1 MNPEQFLH
9 RKDSS
14 LQRHETV
21 QDAVEKRNRLN
32 LAKRKELIAGHEGDE
47 SAEFGAELEAL
58 KKIANTPEARIDAYL
73 QRLEAIFL
81 NQQTIN
87 EGDETETTKARR
99 NLELLKPYIYKAF
112 TIAEDAIPESYWN
125 LQRKVSKERGESFP
139 EEISQTM
146 RERAFENISRD
157 QKHSLDYWMDY
168 LAGPNAFYPTWFK
181 FLTIKSILGLSEYDK
196 VKREFPKRT
205 KSTTGNFPDL
215 NSEALTETLTFFK
228 NQLAGTETENPIPE
242 PDNIHAPNE
251 KKAVSDEEFQGIL
264 STENFAKYYS
274 FNIEHSVSYRELW
287 PITEGEWVVYTK
299 GEAGKLTEAIQ
310 GKGTGWCT
318 AGISTSEEQLTQGDF
333 HVYFSNNALGESTIP
348 RLAIRMKNG
357 QIAEL
362 RGVDNNQNLD
372 PYITPILEAKLPEFG
387 DEGGKYEKRVSDMK
401 RLTLIDNQ
409 VKAGG
414 ILTGEDLKFLYQIE
428 DKITSFRQGGPD
440 PRIKE
445 ILEGR
450 NWKEDIGITYGGQ
463 SDAEIAF
470 AMLDSK
476 QSALLLEN
484 LDKFSNLSEELAYEL
499 IKRKA
504 TSTLLRHLDSFS
516 ELDERELAEF
526 IASDRQSEALYYSM
540 DKLTSLSSTEIAQII
555 LTNDINGS
563 ILIADHLDNFPDV
576 SQNELAELLL
586 NREAGRKS
594 LARNAKRF
602 TDLDKATIANK
613 LLEKGEL
620 VAVLQ
625 DYDKFDNFDD
635 QFIAELSIGQFK
647 TKELAWNLAKF
658 KTITGTAVPDKL
670 IEVDEASAV
679 ARNIDMFPDIDKQDI
694 ADRLVQLDKS
704 HLLLKNLDKFSGVEI
719 DFSEMVKNILAGDS
733 NRRLHLLDNIKK
745 FDEQLQLSIAHELI
759 RLDDGYQVSVHI
771 KDFSN
776 SLHKQI
782 SRDLVEYANTLSGEP
797 RTYFITRCF
806 DEFSNFVEFDSSVA
820 EALYSVDHRHIITTQ
835 LEKFSDL
842 NHQETADGLG
852 VPLLAENIHK
862 FKNLNQETFEKLLT
876 TPAKSAGER
885 GVNFYYLL
893 NNLENFIISD
903 YQKIADKL
911 IELGQQKELAN
922 HLDKFEQ
929 LSAGTAKRLVPVDSY
944 AVAKHLDKFVGV
956 NQQEIA
962 DELIALNKIS
972 SIAANLVNFTE
983 ISQQALETIITEQTN
998 SEVVRGLQ
1006 YLDIERFDQ
1015 DTLAAKLIG
1024 TNYNVFFCGLDQ
1036 LPKYKV
1042 LTKYQL
1048 WDLDRLPQEER
1059 ADAAKKMAEEEAGV

>member
-1 MNPEQFLH
+1 MKPEQFLH

-32 LAKRKELIAGHEGDE
+32 LAKRKELLADHEGEE
-47 SAEFGAELEAL
+47 SEEFVAELEAL
-58 KKIANTPEARIDAYL
+58 KKISNTPEARITAYIK
-73 QRLEAIFL
+73 RLEDIFL
-81 NQQTIN
+81 NQNPIN
-87 EGDETETTKARR
+87 EGEEGETTKGRR

-125 LQRKVSKERGESFP
+125 LQRKVAKERGESFP

-215 NSEALTETLTFFK
+215 NSEALTDTLTFFE
-228 NQLAGTETENPIPE
+228 NQLAGSETKNPIPE

-299 GEAGKLTEAIQ
+299 GEADKLTEAIQ

-318 AGISTSEEQLTQGDF
+318 AGISTSEEQLKQGDF

-348 RLAIRMKNG
+348 RLAIRMKNE

-387 DEGGKYEKRVSDMK
+387 DEGGKYQKRVLDMK
-401 RLTLIDNQ
+401 RLTLIDNHA
-409 VKAGG
+409 KAGG

-428 DKITSFRQGGPD
+428 DKITSFRQGGSD

-450 NWKEDIGITYGGQ
+450 NWKEDIGIIYGGQ

-470 AMLDSK
+470 AMLDGK

-499 IKRKA
+499 IKRRA
-504 TSTLLRHLDSFS
+504 TSTLLRHLDSFT
-516 ELDERELAEF
+516 ELYETELAEF

-540 DKLTSLSSTEIAQII
+540 DKLTSLSNTEIAQII
-555 LTNDINGS
+555 LTNDEKGAT
-563 ILIADHLDNFPDV
+563 LIADHLDNFPDV

-594 LARNAKRF
+594 LARNATRF
-602 TDLDKATIANK
+602 TDLDKVTIANK

-635 QFIAELSIGQFK
+635 QFIAELAIGQFK
-647 TKELAWNLAKF
+647 TKELAWNLDKF

-679 ARNIDMFPDIDKQDI
+679 ARNIDIFPDIDKQDI
-694 ADRLVQLDKS
+694 ADRLVQLGRS
-704 HLLLKNLDKFSGVEI
+704 HLLLKNLDKFSDVEI
-719 DFSEMVKNILAGDS
+719 DFSEMAKNILADS
-733 NRRLHLLDNIKK
+733 SSRIYLLDNIKK
-745 FDEQLQLSIAHELI
+745 FDEQLQLSIAQELI
-759 RLDDGYQVSVHI
+759 RLDDGYQVAVHI

-776 SLHKQI
+776 SLHKQV
-782 SRDLVEYANTLSGEP
+782 SHDLANYADTLSSEP

-806 DEFSNFVEFDSSVA
+806 DKFNNFVHFDSLVA
-820 EALYSVDHRHIITTQ
+820 EALYSIDHQHIITNQ
-835 LEKFSDL
+835 LEKFPDL
-842 NHQETADGLG
+842 NHQETADRLG

-922 HLDKFEQ
+922 HLGSFQKLNAE
-929 LSAGTAKRLVPVDSY
+929 TAKKLLLVDSY
-944 AVAKHLDKFVGV
+944 AVSKHLDKFVGV

-983 ISQQALETIITEQTN
+983 ISQQTLEEIITQETN
-998 SEVVRGLQ
+998 SEVVQGLQ
-1006 YLDIERFDQ
+1006 HLDIGRFDQ

-1024 TNYNVFFCGLDQ
+1024 TNYNVFFCGLSQ